1 MKVDKVF
8 QHDRMI
14 IHMASAKHGHM
25 KLYELVNPPEVPGL
39 LRFLSG
45 VPFKLSEVPRFEQII
60 TEGMKSQFMKRIE
73 DERLQ
78 GYLLFLT
85 PQNMSHGLIKRPTM
99 AWVVKHDI
107 DLALG
112 ASGIHPENASDTELF
127 DAILD
132 FILTPKELAKLAG

>member
-1 MKVDKVF
+1 MKVDKEF

-45 VPFKLSEVPRFEQII
+45 IPFTLAMVPKLEKTINDGI
-60 TEGMKSQFMKRIE
+60 KSQVM
-73 DERLQ
+73 ERVQDGKLQ
-78 GYLLFLT
+78 GYLVLIT
-85 PQNMSHGLIKRPTM
+85 PKNLPPGLIENPKM
-99 AWVVKHDI
+99 CWVVKHDI
-107 DLALG
+107 DLALNT
-112 ASGIHPENASDTELF
+112 SGIHPENATDTELF

-132 FILTPKELAKLAG
+132 FMLSPKELAKLVA